1 MLQLLIHVDIRWCTR
16 ERWTVHTWLEDRGA
30 VHSAGHMPELSIER
44 PRKDGHCH
52 CQGTLASPEHRP
64 PQMKWQLWQSELLIF
79 AHGCSHLFNALH
91 FSGWGTADWECRQVR
106 VATSAALLEV
116 SVLSIASWEQETR
129 NNQGTWK
136 AWESVGLDF
145 KSQASKWNSM

>member
-16 ERWTVHTWLEDRGA
+16 ERWTIHTWLEDRGA

-44 PRKDGHCH
+44 PKDGHCH
-52 CQGTLASPEHRP
+52 CQGTLAGTSSTTNE
-64 PQMKWQLWQSELLIF
+64 MAIIWQSELLIF
-79 AHGCSHLFNALH
+79 AHGCSSLFNALH
-91 FSGWGTADWECRQVR
+91 SSGWGTADWECRQVR

-129 NNQGTWK
+129 NNQGTGK

-145 KSQASKWNSM
+145 KSQDSKWNSM